1 MTFLKNHIPS
11 WIKKFHKRFTNS
23 SLGSRL
29 ASGFIWSMFGAL
41 LSRSLGLMSGIFV
54 ARMLGKSA
62 MGELGMVQ
70 STVGMFS
77 MFAGLGLGLTATKF
91 VSTYRKTD
99 PSRAGAIIGFS
110 TVVAWVSGLIMTVVM
125 MMIAPWMA
133 KTSLAAPQLGGLLQ
147 CGSLLLFFGA
157 VNGAQTGA
165 LSGFEAFKTIAK
177 INWFAGL
184 FTFMITVAGVYF
196 YGLKGAVISNV
207 ISVVFN
213 CCLNFYSLRKIALQE
228 GVSISYGM
236 SNQHIGMLFSFSLPG
251 MLSWFISGPVG
262 WATSAMLVNCP
273 EGYAQMGIYNAT
285 NSWFQSVTFLPGL
298 LAQVLLPILSGYVGA
313 NEKQKGKQALKIS
326 TIVNLLIVIP
336 IVVIGSILS
345 PWIMKL
351 YGPKFIDGW
360 PTLVLTFLAA
370 GVLMIQSPIT
380 QQFIAHGRMW
390 AYFGTHVLW
399 GATFLVAT
407 HLMLPFGAVGL
418 ASGRLIAYVVNGLG
432 FVVLAILYA
441 RSEKQTGNIT

>member
-147 CGSLLLFFGA
+147 CGSLLLFF
-157 VNGAQTGA
+157 
-165 LSGFEAFKTIAK
+165 
-177 INWFAGL
+177 
-184 FTFMITVAGVYF
+184 
-196 YGLKGAVISNV
+196 
-207 ISVVFN
+207 
-213 CCLNFYSLRKIALQE
+213 
-228 GVSISYGM
+228 
-236 SNQHIGMLFSFSLPG
+236 
-251 MLSWFISGPVG
+251 
-262 WATSAMLVNCP
+262 
-273 EGYAQMGIYNAT
+273 
-285 NSWFQSVTFLPGL
+285 
-298 LAQVLLPILSGYVGA
+298 
-313 NEKQKGKQALKIS
+313 
-326 TIVNLLIVIP
+326 
-336 IVVIGSILS
+336 
-345 PWIMKL
+345 
-351 YGPKFIDGW
+351 
-360 PTLVLTFLAA
+360 
-370 GVLMIQSPIT
+370 
-380 QQFIAHGRMW
+380 
-390 AYFGTHVLW
+390 
-399 GATFLVAT
+399 
-407 HLMLPFGAVGL
+407 
-418 ASGRLIAYVVNGLG
+418 
-432 FVVLAILYA
+432 
-441 RSEKQTGNIT
+441 

>member
-1 MTFLKNHIPS
+1 
-11 WIKKFHKRFTNS
+11 
-23 SLGSRL
+23 
-29 ASGFIWSMFGAL
+29 
-41 LSRSLGLMSGIFV
+41 
-54 ARMLGKSA
+54 
-62 MGELGMVQ
+62 
-70 STVGMFS
+70 
-77 MFAGLGLGLTATKF
+77 
-91 VSTYRKTD
+91 
-99 PSRAGAIIGFS
+99 
-110 TVVAWVSGLIMTVVM
+110 
-125 MMIAPWMA
+125 
-133 KTSLAAPQLGGLLQ
+133 
-147 CGSLLLFFGA
+147 
-157 VNGAQTGA
+157 
-165 LSGFEAFKTIAK
+165 
-177 INWFAGL
+177 
-184 FTFMITVAGVYF
+184 
-196 YGLKGAVISNV
+196 
-207 ISVVFN
+207 
-213 CCLNFYSLRKIALQE
+213 
-228 GVSISYGM
+228 
-236 SNQHIGMLFSFSLPG
+236 
-251 MLSWFISGPVG
+251 MLSWFISGPVS